1 MNFVDCIVSTAAYL
15 DDFADFTGVLWH
27 ASMDKTLDELEVSLF
42 RMSQP
47 EGPITFEKANSQTFL
62 REKVVNAELATDG
75 NFLDCLD
82 KPVLRFLLLKGDGS
96 GPIYPP
102 LYVPRLKMLDL
113 ARAALESG
121 CCRDEIEM
129 DFGDRDEEDLQSPWL
144 SLMGQAFSAQRT
156 FILKSGV
163 ISLFLKHGANPNATC
178 RGVEVWERFLRLALN
193 TSIYPDTQAAYL
205 RALDDFIATG
215 KLPHLKEL
223 KSRGKSFFVGLAAY
237 KPLRDVAKTRLLEGV
252 LERLVPLLQ
261 PIGRDEQYIWDSIR
275 TAFSSAMYEGL
286 VLRHHR
292 AVGEQQARVYI
303 SHW

>member
-1 MNFVDCIVSTAAYL
+1 
-15 DDFADFTGVLWH
+15 
-27 ASMDKTLDELEVSLF
+27 MD
-42 RMSQP
+42 
-47 EGPITFEKANSQTFL
+47 
-62 REKVVNAELATDG
+62 AELANYVERKLAMDG
-75 NFLDCLD
+75 NFLDFLD

-178 RGVEVWERFLRLALN
+178 RGGRGLGKVSPPRSRHKHLSGYPSRISSGAGRLHCDRKASTSQGAKIARQKLLR
-193 TSIYPDTQAAYL
+193 
-205 RALDDFIATG
+205 RA
-215 KLPHLKEL
+215 
-223 KSRGKSFFVGLAAY
+223 RGL
-237 KPLRDVAKTRLLEGV
+237 
-252 LERLVPLLQ
+252 
-261 PIGRDEQYIWDSIR
+261 
-275 TAFSSAMYEGL
+275 
-286 VLRHHR
+286 
-292 AVGEQQARVYI
+292 
-303 SHW
+303 